1 MLSQEKTK
9 PIALEAKALLK
20 RAETKLEEGRKALT
34 EWQKQTKV
42 VDRSEFGR
50 ATVNYN
56 WDDTLAS
63 ISKDE

>member
-9 PIALEAKALLK
+9 PIALEEKATLK

-42 VDRSEFGR
+42 ADRSEFGK

-63 ISKDE
+63 VSEDE